1 MTLLVLVGPAG
12 VGKGSLVSRI
22 LASQPDFR
30 LSVSATTRMPRPGE
44 IDGVHYH
51 FVNKETFEQMIHE
64 GEFLEFAKV
73 HGNDYYGT
81 PRKELDKAEQDS
93 KHLVLEIDLQGARQI
108 RGKVDDVLS
117 VFILPP
123 SIEEL
128 ERRLRGRG
136 TETESQIQTRME
148 TAKGE
153 LAAASEFDFQII
165 NEDLATTANEI
176 VDLLRNWKKED

>member
-1 MTLLVLVGPAG
+1 MLSGPSG
-12 VGKGSLVSRI
+12 VGKSSIVHYLRTHH
-22 LASQPDFR
+22 PDIAF
-30 LSVSATTRMPRPGE
+30 SVSVTTRAPRPGE
-44 IDGVHYH
+44 VDGVHYH
-51 FVNKETFEQMIHE
+51 FVTKETFEQMIHD

-136 TETESQIQTRME
+136 TETESQIQTRLE

-176 VDLLRNWKKED
+176 VDLLRNWKKEN